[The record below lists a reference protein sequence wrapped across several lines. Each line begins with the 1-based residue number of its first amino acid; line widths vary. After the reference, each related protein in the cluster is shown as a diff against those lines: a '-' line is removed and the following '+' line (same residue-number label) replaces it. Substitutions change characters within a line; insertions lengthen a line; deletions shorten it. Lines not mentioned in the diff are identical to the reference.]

1 MDAVDTMLHHPTV
14 MLGLGDA
21 GAHVGQ
27 IMDASLPTFFLSH
40 WVRDRGTFSVE
51 DGVRR
56 LTSDTAAVFGIDD
69 RGVVREGSF
78 ADVNVLDLAALR
90 LPLPEYVHDF
100 PGGAGRFVQRSAGY
114 DATIVNGRVFMEA
127 GEPTGE
133 LAGILLRS
141 RPEPR

>member
-1 MDAVDTMLHHPTV
+1 MDAVETLLTHPQM
-14 MLGLGDA
+14 MLGLGDS

-40 WVRDRGTFSVE
+40 WVRDRGAFSLE

-56 LTSDTAAVFGIDD
+56 LTSDTAAVFGIEN
-69 RGVVREGSF
+69 RGVVREGAF
-78 ADVNVLDLAALR
+78 ADLNVFDLEALH

-114 DATIVNGRVFMEA
+114 DATIVNGRVFMEDGA
-127 GEPTGE
+127 PTGE
-133 LAGILLRS
+133 LAGTLLRG
-141 RPEPR
+141 RPE